1 MVQTVLVTGVSGFI
15 AAHVVDALLRKG
27 YNVRGTVR
35 SEQSAS
41 GVLQTH
47 SKYPGQVSISIV
59 PDITAPNAFG
69 EAVQDVDGIIHSA
82 SPFILDA
89 TDFDGQLFQPA
100 IQGTLSI
107 LEAARKHNPRISRIV
122 ITSSFASAIDP
133 NQGMRPG
140 YVYAEEDWN
149 PVTKETAASG
159 GAEFRCNYPV
169 ASPGIW
175 TGDPPCARRDWSSLN
190 TSSRDIYRLI
200 DGSEKEVPD
209 TSFWA
214 LADVQDVAEAH
225 VRALEE
231 SAAAGQRYL
240 IANSAYSYQQVCD
253 IIREN
258 FPQFHNLTPR
268 GTPGAR
274 LPPVYKLDTSKAVH
288 QLGMSFRPREETI
301 VDTVE
306 SLRELHQ

>member
-1 MVQTVLVTGVSGFI
+1 
-15 AAHVVDALLRKG
+15 
-27 YNVRGTVR
+27 
-35 SEQSAS
+35 
-41 GVLQTH
+41 
-47 SKYPGQVSISIV
+47 
-59 PDITAPNAFG
+59 
-69 EAVQDVDGIIHSA
+69 
-82 SPFILDA
+82 
-89 TDFDGQLFQPA
+89 
-100 IQGTLSI
+100 
-107 LEAARKHNPRISRIV
+107 
-122 ITSSFASAIDP
+122 
-133 NQGMRPG
+133 MRPG

-159 GAEFRCNYPV
+159 GGVIAYLTSKTFAEQAAWNYVKDNRPNFDVTTLLPPLVYGPV
-169 ASPGIW
+169 IHH
-175 TGDPPCARRDWSSLN
+175 
-190 TSSRDIYRLI
+190 
-200 DGSEKEVPD
+200 KEVPD

>member
-159 GAEFRCNYPV
+159 GGVIAYLTSKTFAEQAAWNYV
-169 ASPGIW
+169 K
-175 TGDPPCARRDWSSLN
+175 DNR
-190 TSSRDIYRLI
+190 
-200 DGSEKEVPD
+200 KEVPD

-258 FPQFHNLTPR
+258 FPQFHNLTPK

-288 QLGMSFRPREETI
+288 QLGMSFRPLEQTI

-306 SLRELHQ
+306 TFLKLHLCHVSGCN